1 MIKIDKTDAVYS
13 YISYF
18 VSIFSKVIVIPF
30 ILALVTDDEYALWA
44 VFLSIEG
51 FVTLFDMGVAK
62 LVARY
67 ATYAYCGATEIP
79 VEGMPQKPVSGNTNY
94 ELFFEVYYV
103 AKGFY
108 KKISLYAALIIF
120 FGTAYIYYLSR
131 ALNNIWSILLAWF
144 IFGGSVAFQLYFT
157 YISSFLK
164 GMGKIKETKKIDLY
178 AAIIEIVLKLVLI
191 VGGLGILGLGMANCI
206 LIIFKRFAMMNIFNK
221 TVEGSEKEK
230 EKALKKYRKG
240 ELKQVERAFEKNS
253 RDLGGVVIAQYIQG
267 QGSTLLCSMIF
278 TLSETAQYSLT
289 LQLYSVVS
297 SLAQIPYQV
306 LQPKLNEYR
315 LTKNKERLKDFYSL
329 IVLYIWVI
337 FICAI
342 IVISFMANPVLSII
356 KSNTFILPTSLSIL
370 VGIYQMLDIN
380 HRRSTDLIGLGN
392 EQPYAKAYI
401 ISALATVAVGVIVLI
416 SNLGI
421 TALILGN
428 LLIQLSYNAWKWP
441 MYVNRLFDI
450 KRGDIIKRG
459 GKTFISQL
467 HKKKERECW

>member
-1 MIKIDKTDAVYS
+1 MIKIDKIDAVYS

-18 VSIFSKVIVIPF
+18 VSVFSKVIVIPF
-30 ILALVTDDEYALWA
+30 ILAFVTDDEYALWA

-67 ATYAYCGATEIP
+67 ATYAYCGAAEIP
-79 VEGMPQKPVSGNTNY
+79 IEGMPQKPISGTTNY
-94 ELFFEVYYV
+94 ELFFEVYYI
-103 AKGFY
+103 AKRFY
-108 KKISLYAALIIF
+108 RKISFYATLIILC
-120 FGTAYIYYLSR
+120 GTVYIYYLSR
-131 ALNNIWSILLAWF
+131 ELNNIWSILLAWF

-178 AAIIEIVLKLVLI
+178 AAMIEIVLKLVLI
-191 VGGLGILGLGMANCI
+191 VGGMGILGLGIANCV
-206 LIIFKRFAMMNIFNK
+206 LIIFKRFSMTNVFNK
-221 TVEGSEKEK
+221 TITGSEKEK
-230 EKALKKYRKG
+230 KWALKKYQKG
-240 ELKQVERAFEKNS
+240 ELKQVEKAFEKNS
-253 RDLGGVVIAQYIQG
+253 KDLGGVVIAQYIQG

-289 LQLYSVVS
+289 LQLYNVVS

-329 IVLYIWVI
+329 IVLYIWII
-337 FICAI
+337 FAFAI
-342 IVISFMANPVLSII
+342 FFISFLANPVLSII

-392 EQPYAKAYI
+392 EQPYTKAYI
-401 ISALATVAVGVIVLI
+401 ISALATIVVSAVVLI
-416 SNLGI
+416 FDMGI
-421 TALILGN
+421 TELILGN

-441 MYVNRLFDI
+441 MYVNKLFDI

-459 GKTFISQL
+459 SKTIISQL
-467 HKKKERECW
+467 NKKKEREC